1 MNPDL
6 VKVDDVIDDKWTV
19 TDVLGRGTYGQVYR
33 AKKEEN
39 DDVAIKVENRL
50 RKRQYLH
57 IEAEIMT
64 LLSGCVHV
72 CDLYASGVTD
82 NYYYM

>member
-6 VKVDDVIDDKWTV
+6 VKVGDVIDSKWTV

-33 AKKEEN
+33 AKRAE
-39 DDVAIKVENRL
+39 DDVAIKLENRL

-64 LLSGCVHV
+64 LLAGCGHV
-72 CDLYASGVTD
+72 CDLYANGVTD